1 MHAIMAAGG
10 FHLLQLSV
18 VFVLSFYIATDAQS
32 ITQASFQEN
41 PIAEDGTAIF
51 ICKASNLGSN
61 FITIERTIFSRT
73 EQLVVDQRILDSV
86 DDNFFLSVF
95 NNDDGSE
102 TYSMTIR
109 GVYHLFDAG
118 TYTCK
123 INTIDGVVLAQ
134 QSAQLNIIYNP
145 ASSDPRCSIVGSS
158 ENLSRV
164 PGTEVRLGCHSEI
177 GYPPVDISWSY
188 TGCNT
193 NRVLP
198 QPELTNS
205 GVYYSELRVTLF
217 EEDNGGRFICTIS
230 RSDGSFSSNCFR
242 GPFMISGGTEC
253 VLSTTP
259 SMVEENTSMNS
270 GGLSTIPSMV
280 EENNSMTSGG
290 LNTTPSMVEENSMS
304 SMNASTPTSNCNVLT
319 VSGYVVSICLLL
331 TLYSS
336 VFTIK
341 WSKQKTLY
349 KSS

>member
-1 MHAIMAAGG
+1 MAAMC
-10 FHLLQLSV
+10 FYLLRLSV

-32 ITQASFQEN
+32 ITQASFREN
-41 PIAEDGTAIF
+41 PIAEEEIALF
-51 ICKASNLGSN
+51 LCRASNLGSN
-61 FITIERTIFSRT
+61 FVTIERTIFSRT
-73 EQLVVDQRILDSV
+73 EQLVVGQQILQSV
-86 DDNFFLSVF
+86 DDNFFLSVLD
-95 NNDDGSE
+95 NDDGSE

-109 GVYHLFDAG
+109 GVHHLFDAG

-123 INTIDGVVLAQ
+123 IKTTGGVVLAQ

-158 ENLSRV
+158 ENLSRI

-188 TGCNT
+188 SGCNT

-205 GVYYSELRVTLF
+205 GAYYSELRVTLS

-242 GPFMISGGTEC
+242 GPFMISGGPEC

-259 SMVEENTSMNS
+259 SMVKDNYSTNSMNS
-270 GGLSTIPSMV
+270 STS
-280 EENNSMTSGG
+280 TSD
-290 LNTTPSMVEENSMS
+290 S
-304 SMNASTPTSNCNVLT
+304 NVLI
-319 VSGYVVSICLLL
+319 VNNYVDVICVLL
-331 TLYSS
+331 TLYCSS
-336 VFTIK
+336 VYTMI
-341 WSKQKTLY
+341 
-349 KSS
+349 